1 MDILY
6 MGYFCNEDLFNELVE
21 KGSNGSHA
29 RQQFEKKLLYGITQN
44 SERYSLK
51 LRSYLPLVDEKL
63 SEIRRENYEGLC
75 IEYLWCKKSMLSMW
89 RGLISNIN
97 FIKDWAADGNE
108 KKIILTYSANPL
120 HCVPAILLRRKYG
133 YKIVTITSEISTYR
147 KKFGNGLFFDFK
159 KKISCFLENKFDGYI
174 LLSKYMN
181 EIINNK
187 NKPYLVME
195 GFAEI
200 TVHSTEIHALK
211 TKPRVL
217 FYAGGLSEENGI
229 KILIEGFKIS
239 LCDDMELWLCGEGD
253 LKEYVI
259 EQAQMDNR
267 IKYWGVLSN
276 KKVKELEYQSCYLI
290 NPRFSNEDYT
300 KYSFPSKTLE
310 YMSTGVPTIIT
321 RLKGIPEE
329 YFKYVI
335 ILEDESI
342 EGIKLLLEK
351 IKKVPYKECCSM
363 GEEAKKFVFENKSP
377 AFQGK
382 RILSFL
388 SDLSGE

>member
-1 MDILY
+1 M
-6 MGYFCNEDLFNELVE
+6 
-21 KGSNGSHA
+21 
-29 RQQFEKKLLYGITQN
+29 
-44 SERYSLK
+44 
-51 LRSYLPLVDEKL
+51 
-63 SEIRRENYEGLC
+63 
-75 IEYLWCKKSMLSMW
+75 
-89 RGLISNIN
+89 
-97 FIKDWAADGNE
+97 
-108 KKIILTYSANPL
+108 
-120 HCVPAILLRRKYG
+120 
-133 YKIVTITSEISTYR
+133 IV
-147 KKFGNGLFFDFK
+147 
-159 KKISCFLENKFDGYI
+159 
-174 LLSKYMN
+174 
-181 EIINNK
+181 
-187 NKPYLVME
+187 
-195 GFAEI
+195 
-200 TVHSTEIHALK
+200 
-211 TKPRVL
+211 
-217 FYAGGLSEENGI
+217 
-229 KILIEGFKIS
+229 GFKIS

-363 GEEAKKFVFENKSP
+363 GEEAKKFVFEKKSP